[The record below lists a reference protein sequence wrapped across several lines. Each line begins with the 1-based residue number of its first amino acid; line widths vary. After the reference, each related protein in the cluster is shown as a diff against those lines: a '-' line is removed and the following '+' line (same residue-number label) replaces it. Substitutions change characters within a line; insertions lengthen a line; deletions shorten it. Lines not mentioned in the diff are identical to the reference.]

1 MKEFLKILKERN
13 ISVKELSKRS
23 DVHCRT
29 IENWIHY
36 GTEPS
41 LFKAEK
47 VLKSLGYRLKIEKIE
62 EEKKLMTINEFIRSR
77 GLTISLVA
85 QKRGVSRQVIANYG
99 KARNPSVKTLQKL
112 AQAMSELGALT
123 TVADIVKAL
132 Y

>member
-1 MKEFLKILKERN
+1 
-13 ISVKELSKRS
+13 
-23 DVHCRT
+23 
-29 IENWIHY
+29 
-36 GTEPS
+36 
-41 LFKAEK
+41 
-47 VLKSLGYRLKIEKIE
+47 
-62 EEKKLMTINEFIRSR
+62 MTINEFIRSR